1 MVFIEEFI
9 RQRSQE
15 LTSEGKYQVFFKH
28 LVLRPNENLELK
40 AGVDI
45 YLLSDLV
52 DDIRIESDYGLYD
65 WGSIKTN
72 EQVYEHSGD
81 ILIENL
87 SGSPNQIPFIQFT
100 HKN

>member
-1 MVFIEEFI
+1 MLFIQEFI
-9 RQRSQE
+9 RQRSKE
-15 LTSEGKYQVFFKH
+15 LSENKHYKIHFKH
-28 LVLRPNENLELK
+28 LVLKPNESIELK

-45 YLLSDLV
+45 YLLT
-52 DDIRIESDYGLYD
+52 DIVEDVRIESECGLFD
-65 WGSIKTN
+65 WGSLLTN

-87 SGSPNQIPFIQFT
+87 SGNTNHLPFIQFT

>member
-1 MVFIEEFI
+1 MVFIQEFI
-9 RQRSQE
+9 RQRSKE
-15 LTSEGKYQVFFKH
+15 LNEQHYKTYFKH
-28 LVLRPNENLELK
+28 LVLKPNEAIELK

-45 YLLSDLV
+45 YLLT
-52 DDIRIESDYGLYD
+52 DIVEDVRIESETGLFD
-65 WGSIKTN
+65 WGSSKTN

-87 SGSPNQIPFIQFT
+87 SGTSNHIPFIQFT